1 MTNMVKTKIV
11 ALATAMVVFFGFS
24 GVGTVAEATF
34 TDTNNNT
41 NIVQEEQDVAY
52 NPDADIYYSTL
63 EEALDDAR
71 EYEKVVLL
79 DNYTLQRPV
88 EVFPDV
94 TLVIPTSDDYDLDTL
109 NGGDNVSGNGTDGVA
124 HVTLTIPDGM
134 TLTVNGT
141 MLVAG
146 NQQGGY
152 PRIGFRTG
160 DYGAVDVE
168 GTLEVNGELYARGR
182 VYGDGKVIANS
193 GSSVYQ
199 RFEIPDWRG
208 GTQSDIAYNT
218 YNIFPFALYQ
228 LGGIDADTYYMSGS
242 SLYGQSYLVIYSVI
256 GLNILVPYISSTSG
270 SGHLISSDTNGEILF
285 SKTGDITT
293 ITIDGGTVRTG
304 DLKFSAEGY
313 SFDSADQICPFGYN
327 TNVVLTNNATL
338 NVNTS
343 LKVLPGCTFTVNE
356 GCHLNIATGEAMY
369 FYTAAKYL
377 GIYNNIGWTN
387 SNDAILQ
394 NYGTVTVN
402 GTGRLGSND
411 ADFINI
417 RGTGYMP
424 NLTVTFDEY
433 QQAVG
438 PQPVEFH
445 VYTPTPAE

>member
-1 MTNMVKTKIV
+1 MSKSISRVFAIV
-11 ALATAMVVFFGFS
+11 VSLIMLFGIAPMAF
-24 GVGTVAEATF
+24 AAPLFED
-34 TDTNNNT
+34 DT
-41 NIVQEEQDVAY
+41 DVAY
-52 NPDADIYYSTL
+52 NLTLDMYYDTL
-63 EEALDDAR
+63 EDAIADAA
-71 EYEKVVLL
+71 EGETVVLVK
-79 DNYTLQRPV
+79 N
-88 EVFPDV
+88 
-94 TLVIPTSDDYDLDTL
+94 YDLPKSLSVTNGITL
-109 NGGDNVSGNGTDGVA
+109 LIPSSSDYLKDDNIWGGNNVSGDGTSGDANVI
-124 HVTLTIPDGM
+124 LTIPQGM
-134 TLTVNGT
+134 KLTVASGSKL
-141 MLVAG
+141 LVAG

-411 ADFINI
+411 ADFTNI

-445 VYTPTPAE
+445 VYTPTPAA